1 MERLK
6 MLKFLKAITV
16 LGALILIVGPV
27 SAEKLGL
34 GRKALNEEILA
45 WDWDILPDGTGLPIG
60 SGDAIY
66 GEEVFCYKMRF
77 VSWRFCRGY
86 WSVASASWW
95 D

>member
-1 MERLK
+1 
-6 MLKFLKAITV
+6 MLKILKAITV

-66 GEEVFCYKMRF
+66 GEEVFATKC
-77 VSWRFCRGY
+77 
-86 WSVASASWW
+86 ASCHGDFAE
-95 D
+95 